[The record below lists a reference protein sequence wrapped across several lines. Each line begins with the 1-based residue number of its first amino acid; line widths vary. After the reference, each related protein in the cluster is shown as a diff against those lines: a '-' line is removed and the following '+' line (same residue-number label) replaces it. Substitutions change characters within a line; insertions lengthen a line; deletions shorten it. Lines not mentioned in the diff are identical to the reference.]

1 MNDSE
6 KMGPEKHSQLPS
18 LVLAASDFLISALEA
33 SYERAS
39 VLIEEKAVL
48 S

>member
-1 MNDSE
+1 MNGSE
-6 KMGPEKHSQLPS
+6 KTGPEKHSQLPS
-18 LVLAASDFLISALEA
+18 LILAASDFLVAALEA
-33 SYERAS
+33 SHEIAS

>member
-18 LVLAASDFLISALEA
+18 LVLTASDFLISALEA
-33 SYERAS
+33 SYEIAS